1 MYSTMTAFATLQSGY
16 THYNIINKKN
26 NYINNKKES
35 KQDILNNMASVTTE
49 DKVPTEEE
57 RKAMKA
63 KKLAEDDE
71 KIYKA
76 SNYGASRLDKNSY
89 VVWDDDAS
97 LGKTAPSLENLV
109 WKKGDKY
116 NYGDKPITVVGFW
129 AKFAKGDYATLNSWS
144 HLQRKYADKGVQF
157 VGVSRDRKEGDVD
170 KFVGRLGTFMR
181 ELGER
186 GITLNAEFPLAF
198 DPETQVGETFRTL
211 SQLMSLAV
219 GMCYVVNAE
228 GVIQWREQFSRG
240 GTCLNQLEKQLDL
253 LIAGKPVELV
263 NGNEPEE
270 DEADDV
276 DETGKT
282 TNVKIAAPGAAEDY

>member
-1 MYSTMTAFATLQSGY
+1 
-16 THYNIINKKN
+16 
-26 NYINNKKES
+26 
-35 KQDILNNMASVTTE
+35 MASVVTEETT
-49 DKVPTEEE
+49 VPTAEE
-57 RKAMKA
+57 RAAMKK

-76 SNYGASRLDKNSY
+76 SNFGASRLDKNSY

-97 LGKTAPSLENLV
+97 FGAKAPSLENLV

-144 HLQRKYADKGVQF
+144 HLQRKYAEKGVQF
-157 VGVSRDRKEGDVD
+157 VGVSRDRKEADVD

-198 DPETQVGETFRTL
+198 DPETKVGESFRTL

-240 GTCLNQLEKQLDL
+240 GTCLNQLEKQIDL
-253 LIAGKPVELV
+253 LLAGKPVELV
-263 NGNEPEE
+263 NGKEPEE
-270 DEADDV
+270 DDADDV
-276 DETGKT
+276 DTETGKT
-282 TNVKIAAPGAAEDY
+282 TNVQILAPGAAEDY